1 MILYLLDKYSSNPSK
16 YSSTD
21 TELAITLSLVL
32 IMYMLVGL
40 GLDYVYEEV
49 ETIRQM
55 IQ

>member
-21 TELAITLSLVL
+21 TVLAITHSLIL
-32 IMYMLVGL
+32 IMYN
-40 GLDYVYEEV
+40 YVYEEF